1 MIYTKQSCKAM
12 ELCYRAHA
20 GQVDKSGMPYVFHPI
35 HLAEQMDD
43 EVSTV
48 VALLHDVVE
57 DTNITFGELEEMGFQ
72 PEVLEALR
80 LLTHDK
86 AVAYEDYVQALSV
99 NPVARKVKMA
109 DLQHNMDVT
118 RRFDDPNVS
127 KLNPKYVAAMRML
140 RAMEP
145 KQVDYSIPG
154 GVIDDITAAE
164 LKKMDTQKYQDQIR
178 GSLIAGAA
186 GDALGYEVEFDFAE
200 DIFERF
206 GRDGI
211 TEYVTHKGLARISDD
226 TQMTMYTAIGLL
238 VGDTRLRL
246 RGIMGPMESY
256 IHVAY
261 LDWLHTQYE
270 KRGKKPRISWL
281 NNLDEVYAARAPGN
295 TCLSALRSGTM
306 GSVADPINQ
315 SKGCGG
321 VMRVAPI
328 GLFFKNQCRNGETDR
343 ILDIMHLGGEA
354 AAITHGHPL
363 GYIPAAALVHIV
375 NRIVYG
381 GCKYG
386 GPVRGNWPSNILREC
401 KELLVELYGNNA
413 HTKRMND
420 LIDLAANLASN
431 DKSDVDNI
439 HAIGGGWVGDEA
451 LAIAIYCWLRYPTDL
466 DRALIASVN
475 HSGDADSTGAI
486 LGNILGAAIGYQA
499 MGRKWKKNLELHDVL
514 LELADDLCVGCRMNE
529 YGSYEDPV
537 WEKKYVRFD
546 YTPADSK
553 V

>member
-1 MIYTKQSCKAM
+1 MIYTKQICKAM

-57 DTNITFGELEEMGFQ
+57 DTDISFADLEQMGFQ

-86 AVAYEDYVQALSV
+86 AVAYQDYVQALSV

-109 DLQHNMDVT
+109 DLQHNMDIT
-118 RRFDDPNVS
+118 RRVNDPNVREP
-127 KLNPKYVAAMRML
+127 KLKYVAALKML
-140 RAMEP
+140 RALEP
-145 KQVDYSIPG
+145 QPVDYSIPRWK
-154 GVIDDITAAE
+154 IDDTTEAE
-164 LKKMDTQKYQDQIR
+164 LKKMENQKYRDQIR
-178 GSLIAGAA
+178 GSMIAGAA
-186 GDALGYEVEFDFAE
+186 GDALGYEVEFDFAN
-200 DIFERF
+200 DIFHRF
-206 GRDGI
+206 GKNGI
-211 TEYVTHKGLARISDD
+211 TKYVTHKGLARISDD
-226 TQMTMYTAIGLL
+226 TQMTMYTAVGLL
-238 VGDTRLRL
+238 VGDTRMRL
-246 RGIMGPMESY
+246 RGIGAGMEHY
-256 IHVAY
+256 IHEAY
-261 LDWLHTQYE
+261 LDWLETQIE
-270 KRGKKPRISWL
+270 AGAKTHISWL
-281 NNLDEVYAARAPGN
+281 NNLDEVYATRAPGN
-295 TCLSALRSGTM
+295 TCLSALRSGNM
-306 GSVADPINQ
+306 GSVAKPINH

-328 GLFFKNQCRNGETDR
+328 GLFFKNQCRNGEKDR
-343 ILDIMHLGGEA
+343 IREIMRLGGEA

-386 GPVRGNWPSNILREC
+386 GSSHGNWPSNILREC
-401 KELLVELYGNNA
+401 KELLVELYGSDEY
-413 HTKRMND
+413 TMRMNE
-420 LIDLAANLASN
+420 LIDQAATLASN

-451 LAIAIYCWLRYPTDL
+451 LAIAIYCWLRYPADL
-466 DRALIASVN
+466 DRALIAAVN
-475 HSGDADSTGAI
+475 HSGDSDSTGAI

-499 MGRKWKKNLELHDVL
+499 MGEKWKHNLELHDVL
-514 LELADDLCVGCRMNE
+514 LELADDLCDGCRMSE
-529 YGSYEDPV
+529 YGCYEDNS
-537 WEKKYVRFD
+537 WMKKYVSHD
-546 YTPADSK
+546 YTPTGDS